1 MRARLRADVGVIT
14 SRRGDMLSPHEFAA
28 LLLIEHVTDP
38 SDFDRG
44 DLKTLVERQFVALER
59 LTSGYR
65 RARLTERG
73 RSILETIDRRY

>member
-1 MRARLRADVGVIT
+1 
-14 SRRGDMLSPHEFAA
+14 MLSPHEFAV
-28 LLLIEHVTDP
+28 LLLIEHVNDP

-65 RARLTERG
+65 CAHLTESG
-73 RSILETIDRRY
+73 RSVLEMIDRRY